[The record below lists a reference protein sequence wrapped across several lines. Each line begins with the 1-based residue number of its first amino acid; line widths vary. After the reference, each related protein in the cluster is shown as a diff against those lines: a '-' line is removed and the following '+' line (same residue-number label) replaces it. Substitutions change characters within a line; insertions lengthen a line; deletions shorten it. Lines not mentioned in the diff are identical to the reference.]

1 MTYKMTANKRKRGR
15 EEEVEE
21 GQQQQLN
28 PLQVN
33 ALPPPEG
40 GQVKPPQLKKPHTNN
55 NNPPG
60 IITAALDK
68 IAELEKLM
76 NQVDDDEEEDD
87 DDNYHSDYSDSSES
101 GGRFD
106 ANSVDNGNPVIR
118 ADVKFNPEI
127 VGFAICAQETMNF
140 LRLEGF
146 AEDNPL
152 IRSMQGRL
160 LDQLNQYQATL
171 NRGVG
176 GSRG

>member
-1 MTYKMTANKRKRGR
+1 MTANKRKRSR
-15 EEEVEE
+15 EEEEVE
-21 GQQQQLN
+21 QQQQN

-33 ALPPPEG
+33 APAPEG

-76 NQVDDDEEEDD
+76 NQVEDDEEEDD

-106 ANSVDNGNPVIR
+106 ANSVDSGNPVIR

-152 IRSMQGRL
+152 IRSMQSRL
-160 LDQLNQYQATL
+160 LEQLNQYQKTL
-171 NRGVG
+171 NGGG